1 MHMADKQTEYRIWH
15 GRLSSMLEGEIED
28 IRCDAFN
35 EFDAK
40 VASGLIPV
48 LAFKTMQR
56 DFVLPIIRDHGL
68 DMSDFYDAE
77 ASVLGA
83 ASLSDIRFWAGL
95 AKKIGVSA
103 ANGNWRARDN
113 RMYV

>member
-1 MHMADKQTEYRIWH
+1 MADKQTEYRIWH

-28 IRCDAFN
+28 IRYDAFN

-40 VASGLIPV
+40 VVSGLIPV

-56 DFVLPIIRDHGL
+56 DFVLPIIQAHNL

-77 ASVLGA
+77 ASVLGSV
-83 ASLSDIRFWAGL
+83 SLADIKFWANL
-95 AKKIGVSA
+95 ATQIGVSA
-103 ANGNWRARDN
+103 ANGNWQARDKKL
-113 RMYV
+113 YV

>member
-1 MHMADKQTEYRIWH
+1 MADKQTEYRIWH

-28 IRCDAFN
+28 IRYDAFN

-68 DMSDFYDAE
+68 DMSDFMMRRLACWGLRHCRGH
-77 ASVLGA
+77 SFLGW
-83 ASLSDIRFWAGL
+83 LG
-95 AKKIGVSA
+95 
-103 ANGNWRARDN
+103 
-113 RMYV
+113 

>member
-1 MHMADKQTEYRIWH
+1 MADKQTEYRIWH

-28 IRCDAFN
+28 IRYDAFN

-68 DMSDFYDAE
+68 DMSDFYDA
-77 ASVLGA
+77 GA

-103 ANGNWRARDN
+103 ANGN
-113 RMYV
+113 